1 MGPVEQTSKKDKADE
16 DMIQYISSS
25 IASLTHCPFS
35 VIAKAGTV
43 IDTSHLMETLP
54 VVWELLLDEDQQLV
68 SSAAAVFL
76 LTGIRL
82 RDTVEQMLHK
92 ELICSDANER
102 VKSLQR
108 FEVLWQSRYHAWPR
122 LEERARVILKVPPPK
137 IDFTLPSP
145 TVCLPLGH
153 PPDCPWDAR
162 VILEEQQ
169 DKKKQDKKKI
179 LGSGAE
185 LKKQQER
192 SEFLLRAVPVSMEAT
207 VGVNVAEDEKGE
219 SQQVE
224 AELWPQAVSSAIPDI
239 IKMMD
244 DVLVDSDKI
253 AVMEVA
259 RRLVWRCLVDD
270 PVLFFRTILEQ
281 LTKKDK
287 QEEHISLLRK
297 LLLYITELPQT
308 SSRFLINNLIG
319 VAMYY
324 ARTNKPGS
332 QDSLS
337 LVLSLLWQAVP
348 SVRGFLLKDL
358 KQCLRKEHCDNA
370 LRISSNVP
378 GAKKL
383 CVILPDQDNNEE
395 DEKDPEKTKE
405 TVPVHDEMTFGK
417 VLEAFKS
424 RFPEGG
430 EGKELYLTDK
440 KSDQILEER
449 DHVRDVYTHRK
460 GFPSPLLVLEFLDQE
475 VAFNKR
481 QAQAFTAKIA
491 EIGRVLL
498 TSSMLNALPNQ
509 KHISFLHGE
518 FSRQISFPR
527 KALDCDFSLYAG
539 GTKGVVSSK
548 TF

>member
-1 MGPVEQTSKKDKADE
+1 MLRALKTVYSSTCKQDKIAAKGTVRGRGSPLISAPQVTGVEQSSHREKDDKE
-16 DMIQYISSS
+16 MIQYISSS

-43 IDTSHLMETLP
+43 IDTEHLMETLP
-54 VVWELLLDEDQQLV
+54 VAWELLLDEDQQLV

-92 ELICSDANER
+92 ELVCADANER

-122 LEERARVILKVPPPK
+122 LQDGARLILKVPPPK
-137 IDFTLPSP
+137 VDFTLPSP
-145 TVCLPLGH
+145 TVGMASSH
-153 PPDCPWDAR
+153 PPDCPWDPR
-162 VILEEQQ
+162 LLLDEQQ
-169 DKKKQDKKKI
+169 GKKKKDTKKIRDSGNELKKKQ
-179 LGSGAE
+179 
-185 LKKQQER
+185 ER
-192 SEFLLRAVPVSMEAT
+192 CEYLMRAVPLSMEAT
-207 VGVNVAEDEKGE
+207 VGVNVTEDEKGE
-219 SQQVE
+219 SQQVD

-239 IKMMD
+239 IKMME
-244 DVLVDSDKI
+244 DVMVDSEKL

-281 LTKKDK
+281 FTKKDK
-287 QEEHISLLRK
+287 QEEHVSLLRK
-297 LLLYITELPQT
+297 LLIYITELPPT

-324 ARTNKPGS
+324 ARTNKPGN
-332 QDSLS
+332 QDSLA

-348 SVRGFLLKDL
+348 SVRGFLFKDL

-395 DEKDPEKTKE
+395 SEEDREKTKE

-417 VLEAFKS
+417 VLQAFRS
-424 RFPEGG
+424 RLQGG
-430 EGKELYLTDK
+430 KEDKELYLIDK
-440 KSDQILEER
+440 KIRSN
-449 DHVRDVYTHRK
+449 T
-460 GFPSPLLVLEFLDQE
+460 
-475 VAFNKR
+475 
-481 QAQAFTAKIA
+481 
-491 EIGRVLL
+491 
-498 TSSMLNALPNQ
+498 
-509 KHISFLHGE
+509 
-518 FSRQISFPR
+518 
-527 KALDCDFSLYAG
+527 
-539 GTKGVVSSK
+539 
-548 TF
+548 